1 MMESFL
7 SSLLVHHQT
16 KETRKERADS
26 LWFKCLFK
34 TVSQHDIETHLISTL
49 SKFDPAAILGIIASN
64 IGTEASNIL
73 KYHFQA
79 VCSIYLI
86 PLSGKKPIVCE
97 A

>member
-1 MMESFL
+1 MIEFFL

-16 KETRKERADS
+16 KETRKEKAVS
-26 LWFKCLFK
+26 LCFECLFK
-34 TVSQHDIETHLISTL
+34 TVSQHDIETHLIPTL
-49 SKFDPAAILGIIASN
+49 SKFDPGAILGIVASN

-73 KYHFQA
+73 KYRFQA